1 MASKLSAIQLEK
13 TPNSPALKLPHLF
26 SLTPTSGKGAQA
38 QKRQP
43 VAPQTIQVEEDLPEG
58 KSLVQPVS
66 NDHVDN
72 PIPGLYGYILLL
84 SAYLCIFFLSMS

>member
-13 TPNSPALKLPHLF
+13 TPNSLALKLPHLF

-43 VAPQTIQVEEDLPEG
+43 VAPQTIQAEEDFPEG

-66 NDHVDN
+66 TDHVDN
-72 PIPGLYGYILLL
+72 PVPGLHSFILLL
-84 SAYLCIFFLSMS
+84 FVYLCVFFLSMS